1 VLQPIV
7 ENAIKYGLEK
17 RKGINIDIS
26 VIKERNES
34 GQEDILLV
42 IRDNG
47 PGINQETLE
56 KLKLLLQSD
65 PMVRRDSGFGIINVH
80 ARVTMMFGNNYGL
93 KIHSVIEKGTEVVI
107 RLPMIDE
114 SQVAQYITGK
124 EQIIDDDN
132 H

>member
-1 VLQPIV
+1 
-7 ENAIKYGLEK
+7 
-17 RKGINIDIS
+17 
-26 VIKERNES
+26 
-34 GQEDILLV
+34 
-42 IRDNG
+42 
-47 PGINQETLE
+47 
-56 KLKLLLQSD
+56 
-65 PMVRRDSGFGIINVH
+65 
-80 ARVTMMFGNNYGL
+80 MFGNNYGL